1 MIITVPDLD
10 YHNREY
16 DNIMIDLSKYAEF
29 VMAVTSKESR
39 EVEAFVERLKEV
51 HFGSTTL
58 NASLL
63 LTAMIGMTS
72 EAGEAQEIVK
82 KVLFQGK
89 PYTEETRTHLKKEL
103 GDVIWYWINAC
114 NALDLDPNE
123 VVAENVAKLEARY
136 PGGKFNAYYSEN
148 RKEGDI

>member
-1 MIITVPDLD
+1 V
-10 YHNREY
+10 
-16 DNIMIDLSKYAEF
+16 IDLSKYADF

-39 EVEAFVERLKEV
+39 EVGAFIERLKEV
-51 HFGSTTL
+51 HFANSTL
-58 NASLL
+58 NGSLL
-63 LTAMIGMTS
+63 LTAMIGLTS

-89 PYTEETRTHLKKEL
+89 PFTEDTRTHLSKEL
-103 GDVIWYWINAC
+103 GDVMWYWINAC

-123 VVAENVAKLEARY
+123 VIQQNVKKLQDRY
-136 PGGKFNAYYSEN
+136 PGGTFDAHYSEN